1 MKDKIGDLI
10 HLQDCDNRIREIT
23 NKKNEGP
30 LRIKKLEEELNAIE
44 TKFREDYNRL
54 EHLKQNI
61 RKFDQEI
68 QDLEDK
74 IEKSNIKLSH
84 IKSNKEYKA
93 ALKEIEDLKNA
104 KFLTEDKAIQVMEE
118 IEELEKIC
126 QANSEKE
133 AELRRRFEKDK
144 DEVEREL
151 KALDEEL
158 KTLETKRDTFS
169 QAIDQDLLREYLY
182 LKERKEGQAI
192 SPVVGGVC
200 QICHMG
206 IPPQIF
212 NELIRGNS
220 LLTCTNCSRIIYW
233 AEDEHLQKAL
243 NRDN

>member
-10 HLQDCDNRIREIT
+10 LLQDCDNRIREIT

-44 TKFREDYNRL
+44 SKFQEDYNRL
-54 EHLKQNI
+54 EHLKQDT
-61 RKFDQEI
+61 RKIDREI

-74 IEKSNIKLSH
+74 IEKSNIKLSN

-104 KFLTEDKAIQVMEE
+104 KFLTEDKAIQIMEE
-118 IEELEKIC
+118 IEELERIC
-126 QANSEKE
+126 QANREKE
-133 AELRRRFEKDK
+133 AELRRSFEKDK

-243 NRDN
+243 NKV

>member
-1 MKDKIGDLI
+1 M
-10 HLQDCDNRIREIT
+10 
-23 NKKNEGP
+23 
-30 LRIKKLEEELNAIE
+30 
-44 TKFREDYNRL
+44 
-54 EHLKQNI
+54 
-61 RKFDQEI
+61 
-68 QDLEDK
+68 
-74 IEKSNIKLSH
+74 
-84 IKSNKEYKA
+84 
-93 ALKEIEDLKNA
+93 
-104 KFLTEDKAIQVMEE
+104 
-118 IEELEKIC
+118 
-126 QANSEKE
+126 
-133 AELRRRFEKDK
+133 
-144 DEVEREL
+144 